1 MAQRA
6 RARAGVTAGV
16 LVLLFVAIAVL
27 STRTA
32 PGTTLDNW
40 LRDVVTNGL
49 PPEMRES
56 LDELA
61 RPRIMVILAPVVV
74 VLTLLAGVR
83 TRWRQASAAVLV
95 VTVAPLLAFAVR
107 SQELIGAPGGAFPSN
122 HTTVGLALLVGVVL
136 AWPVRVVGWGLF
148 AAAVVAICILVGNV
162 SWYAHAPRDVVGS
175 LVLVAAVTAA
185 VLALFGS
192 DIANVR
198 VSEPASSLSR

>member
-6 RARAGVTAGV
+6 HARAGVTAAV

-107 SQELIGAPGGAFPSN
+107 SQELIGGPGGAFPSN

-136 AWPVRVVGWGLF
+136 AWPVRVVAWGLF
-148 AAAVVAICILVGNV
+148 AAAVVALCILVGNV